1 MHWRLSQY
9 TSPVLPCFTVQHVVE
24 EWVSYSQDVFLEL
37 LPAFEGL
44 RLKLQ
49 QFCIKLA
56 GCSVATLAVVS
67 VCQKCQWMWKLIYNC
82 STIYSLQRVHENGF
96 KLITIVNA
104 LICYDM
110 LSIVHSALVWPYLTY
125 MDLHISPHSKYATGD
140 RGTTRAQN
148 LCPAGLM
155 CDEGVT
161 RRNGRWSNWSSIDP
175 CSEKKKMSSRTLKQC
190 ISMHSRYRYSMI

>member
-1 MHWRLSQY
+1 MFS
-9 TSPVLPCFTVQHVVE
+9 SNCFQ
-24 EWVSYSQDVFLEL
+24 
-37 LPAFEGL
+37 PL
-44 RLKLQ
+44 RG
-49 QFCIKLA
+49 FD
-56 GCSVATLAVVS
+56 
-67 VCQKCQWMWKLIYNC
+67 WKLIYMIYNC

-104 LICYDM
+104 LIFYDM
-110 LSIVHSALVWPYLTY
+110 LSIVHTALVWPYLTY
-125 MDLHISPHSKYATGD
+125 MDLHISPHSTYATGD

-175 CSEKKKMSSRTLKQC
+175 CSSMQWKKKMSSRILKQC